1 MAEFENQDLDNDL
14 DLSNNETDYE
24 EDNTSEEDSPTYED
38 YLAVKKRL
46 AKAEKTLVE
55 YKKKAK
61 TSNWTTWEVVTKQD
75 LELIRFIDKNPWYE
89 WKEDEI
95 KKYLSKWLGL
105 SEIKRL
111 VEPDDTFD
119 NREKTKTT
127 SITAWEYISSQNTYT
142 ISELEKLSQSEYE
155 KVMTLVE
162 NWKASIR

>member
-61 TSNWTTWEVVTKQD
+61 TSN
-75 LELIRFIDKNPWYE
+75 
-89 WKEDEI
+89 
-95 KKYLSKWLGL
+95 
-105 SEIKRL
+105 
-111 VEPDDTFD
+111 
-119 NREKTKTT
+119 
-127 SITAWEYISSQNTYT
+127 
-142 ISELEKLSQSEYE
+142 
-155 KVMTLVE
+155 
-162 NWKASIR
+162 